1 MQGKKILFG
10 ISVLFYLCMILLS
23 LSARRLYTA
32 SLPRVRIG
40 YPEQRLF
47 LVDGERAYLP
57 AVSEELAAKK
67 LYCLTEVE
75 RNGELRYSVSRLEN
89 VRLGEEQDGY
99 YPVLEGVNILSPLVV
114 EGMEGLTGGQEVCL
128 ENEEELKSLY

>member
-1 MQGKKILFG
+1 MRGKKILFG
-10 ISVLFYLCMILLS
+10 ISVLFYLGMIVLS

-32 SLPRVRIG
+32 VLPRVRIA
-40 YPEQRLF
+40 YLEHRLF
-47 LVDGERAYLP
+47 RVDGERAYLP
-57 AVSEELAAKK
+57 AMPEELAAKE
-67 LYCLTEVE
+67 LYALAEVE

-114 EGMEGLTGGQEVCL
+114 EGMEGLTEGQEVCL

>member
-1 MQGKKILFG
+1 MRGKKILFG
-10 ISVLFYLCMILLS
+10 ISVLFYLGMILLS

-40 YPEQRLF
+40 YPEHRLF
-47 LVDGERAYLP
+47 RVDGEQAYLP
-57 AVSEELAAKK
+57 AIPEELAAKE
-67 LYCLTEVE
+67 LYALEGVE
-75 RNGELRYSVSRLEN
+75 RNGGLRYSVSRLEN
-89 VRLGEEQDGY
+89 VQIGEEQDGY

-114 EGMEGLTGGQEVCL
+114 EGMEGLTEGQEVCL